1 MYIPQSLIKRDV
13 YIDRI
18 RPFMRK
24 NIAKVLTGQRR
35 VGKSFILYQLMRQI
49 AVDDPKAN
57 IIYVNLEDFTH
68 YNLRTA
74 TDLNDY
80 ITSQLQPS
88 TYNYI
93 FIDEIQEVPEFE
105 RVVRS
110 LLLNPSNDIY
120 ITGSNA
126 NMLSSELSTYLSGRY
141 VEFTV
146 HSLSYV
152 EFLSFHNLDDS
163 DESLHRYTRY
173 GGLPYLVNL
182 QLTDGVVDEYLKSVY
197 STIVYRDVVGRYNLR
212 NSDLLERLLRFLADN
227 IGNLFSSKSISDYL
241 KAQKTAISV
250 VQIKSYTNYLASS
263 YLINAIERYDL
274 VGKRIFDF
282 GEKYY
287 FENLGLRNVV
297 AGYRTADDAKLLEN
311 LVYNHLVYRQYRVCT
326 GQLGSVEIDFIAERD
341 DEKLYIQVALRIDS
355 EATAQREYGNLLKIA
370 DNYPKYI
377 ITADPHSGS
386 SYNGIRHLTIRQF
399 LLNF

>member
-1 MYIPQSLIKRDV
+1 MIKRDV